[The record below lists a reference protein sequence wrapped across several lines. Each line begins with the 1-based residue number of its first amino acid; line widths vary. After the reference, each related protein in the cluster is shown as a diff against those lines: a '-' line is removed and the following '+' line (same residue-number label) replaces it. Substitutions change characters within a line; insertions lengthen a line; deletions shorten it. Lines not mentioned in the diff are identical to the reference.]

1 MTDKT
6 LLISSALLCLGLSL
20 SAQKRNFDMLYQRE
34 DGRRD
39 ITLRNASGINT
50 PAREFSP
57 ALYED
62 VLVFVSQHKSGPV
75 DPKSGETYLELF
87 YSELDPNGMPQK
99 RDNYSLQINTEL
111 NEGPVT
117 FSRNGDRIYFTRNN
131 IMNGVAKKNAHGQT
145 GLKIFEARRGIYDWE
160 NVRELPFNSDDY
172 SCLHPALSA
181 DGKKLFFASN
191 KPGGYGGM
199 DLYFVEK
206 TGETWSKPINLGS
219 EINTDKN
226 EVFPYLHE
234 SGLLFFASD
243 RADGFGG
250 LDLYLIDISGRKWG
264 KALNLGEPFN
274 SVNDDFGLVLTEDGK
289 QGYFS
294 SNREGGA
301 GKDDI
306 YIFEARDGIKGMDL
320 PELYPAMV
328 TVYDAQASKR
338 VPGADIRVFERA
350 SDGLIDN
357 ETLYDVELS
366 PDATDQTEL
375 NFKLVRKK
383 VDDLGDPKAVT
394 NRNGEA
400 IIQVEAGKSYL
411 VLVSKPEY
419 NTKEVVYQVDPEG
432 PPRPLEILLDPT
444 NCMALNG
451 KILSSNNNSPVPNA
465 LIRIT
470 NQCTGAEEVIRTNLN
485 GNFVACLELGCD
497 FTVHAEKN
505 GYNKQETQISTVKIR
520 GSRSQ
525 DVELKLS
532 PLSEMAQRE
541 PITEGTV
548 IVLQNIY
555 YDFNKSAIR
564 KGEARD
570 LEALARLM
578 NQYPSMEIELIAH
591 TDTRGT
597 EEYNLQLSL
606 KRAESAKQFIVQRGV
621 DPNRIKAVGYG
632 EAFPRNKCLNDVPCT
647 EEEHEFNRRTEVK
660 ILKIDESAALYFK
673 RD

>member
-264 KALNLGEPFN
+264 KP
-274 SVNDDFGLVLTEDGK
+274 STW
-289 QGYFS
+289 
-294 SNREGGA
+294 
-301 GKDDI
+301 
-306 YIFEARDGIKGMDL
+306 
-320 PELYPAMV
+320 
-328 TVYDAQASKR
+328 AS
-338 VPGADIRVFERA
+338 
-350 SDGLIDN
+350 
-357 ETLYDVELS
+357 LS
-366 PDATDQTEL
+366 TA
-375 NFKLVRKK
+375 
-383 VDDLGDPKAVT
+383 
-394 NRNGEA
+394 
-400 IIQVEAGKSYL
+400 
-411 VLVSKPEY
+411 
-419 NTKEVVYQVDPEG
+419 
-432 PPRPLEILLDPT
+432 
-444 NCMALNG
+444 
-451 KILSSNNNSPVPNA
+451 
-465 LIRIT
+465 
-470 NQCTGAEEVIRTNLN
+470 
-485 GNFVACLELGCD
+485 
-497 FTVHAEKN
+497 
-505 GYNKQETQISTVKIR
+505 
-520 GSRSQ
+520 
-525 DVELKLS
+525 
-532 PLSEMAQRE
+532 
-541 PITEGTV
+541 
-548 IVLQNIY
+548 
-555 YDFNKSAIR
+555 
-564 KGEARD
+564 
-570 LEALARLM
+570 
-578 NQYPSMEIELIAH
+578 
-591 TDTRGT
+591 
-597 EEYNLQLSL
+597 
-606 KRAESAKQFIVQRGV
+606 
-621 DPNRIKAVGYG
+621 
-632 EAFPRNKCLNDVPCT
+632 
-647 EEEHEFNRRTEVK
+647 
-660 ILKIDESAALYFK
+660 
-673 RD
+673 